1 MSGKRFRKRHLLL
14 VLCSAVCTLILLR
27 LIKSVLAGRG
37 AARDDD
43 DAADA
48 GEPQQPQATTPP
60 VTQPEVEDAQPRVSP
75 DRRQMSPKQRAAKRR
90 PAKGRSAKRVKP
102 PPKKPSRLFSAEKLL
117 LAVEVGAVL
126 LFVVVGA
133 SLWQTR
139 RELNESY
146 RTLQQT
152 NSEAM
157 PTLVAAANPGTLPE
171 TLAQANQDA
180 DQRPLPTP
188 FPTATPVFAER
199 SAAPQA
205 VADTARDQ
213 QVAQAATAQQDPT
226 FQQSPNIAQNTAAV
240 MQKRASAPESSEQS
254 RQLQIP
260 AIGVDNHIFQ
270 YDGGE
275 SLKLGV
281 VQVGQVAPGEEGNLV
296 LAAHNDI
303 YGEIFRDLDHLQ
315 VGDEVILSG
324 DNRSYTYRVRDT
336 LIVDPDDVWVTL
348 PTSTPTL
355 TLVSCY
361 PYLVDTHR
369 IVVFADLVQ

>member
-1 MSGKRFRKRHLLL
+1 MSGKRFRKRHILL

-27 LIKSVLAGRG
+27 LIKSVLAARG
-37 AARDDD
+37 AER

-48 GEPQQPQATTPP
+48 GEPQQPEATTAP
-60 VTQPEVEDAQPRVSP
+60 VTQPEVEEVQHRVSP
-75 DRRQMSPKQRAAKRR
+75 DRRQTRPERR
-90 PAKGRSAKRVKP
+90 PAKRVRPRPKQRSPR
-102 PPKKPSRLFSAEKLL
+102 FSAEKVWLGI
-117 LAVEVGAVL
+117 EVGAVL

-133 SLWQTR
+133 LLLQTR

-157 PTLVAAANPGTLPE
+157 PTLVAAANPGQLPE
-171 TLAQANQDA
+171 SLAQANQAA

-199 SAAPQA
+199 SATSQA

-240 MQKRASAPESSEQS
+240 MQKRASEPEQSQS

-281 VQVGQVAPGEEGNLV
+281 VQVGQPVAPGEEGNLV

-324 DNRSYTYRVRDT
+324 DNRSYTYRVRET
-336 LIVDPDDVWVTL
+336 LIVEPDDVWVTL
-348 PTSTPTL
+348 PTSKPTL